1 MSDVHSDIPEMI
13 ANFGSSKIFSERTN
27 ADVNGASL
35 ELGINQ
41 GKVTTIGG
49 LPVAGVGGGNMVV
62 LHGMTS
68 TWWDI
73 ARAQAEGKTVYLS
86 FGIPGFFSTI
96 VGPIK
101 NSLGTL
107 EDGNKIQAIKRAW
120 YASAYQKDFNL
131 INLAYRKP
139 TEPQRSG
146 EEDDGEEE
154 PVEYQ
159 DGFTPF
165 TYDEAMQLTQGT
177 LPLERFDL
185 YMYARGSQDYDDYRD
200 YNGYLYPKVPSSYSE
215 SDEPLDFSEYVPNL
229 DDPTEREN
237 AQHGYNRWQ
246 VNAGHIVK
254 DYTTTDEYIRS
265 LVGYYLDEI
274 PSAILDKYTARLNQF
289 NMAFRAPAGEVVP
302 LNIEPVYQE
311 GYVPFE
317 EGDAIKLIT
326 GQLPLERFAV
336 YEYADEVVDD
346 YYDPAI
352 DVTLTY
358 DFDTWISDHSVTE
371 QDYDDWTMETYEDIV
386 KSIQGEMLTT
396 ILGVL
401 YDTLMP
407 YEVDIDVTLGG
418 ILRIGL
424 GIAYKRSMPFITP
437 RYVAVGLPNSYAIDL
452 KSFRD
457 AGVDLSSIE
466 ALMAVIGQM
475 TNGESSA
482 IWDKIKEGSLGSAV
496 GGLGGL
502 IGGGLAS
509 DNNES
514 DDNSDIDHTVTL
526 QHGELSKGGITKLE
540 VNRDGESLDGEDD
553 GENNGESDD
562 ENGSDDNKSAIIALL
577 EQLFDVTIDDPE
589 AVTAGL
595 VSGLADATLGRNDDI
610 FYVFC
615 MGMDINRRVSTI
627 PGLEDL
633 MNEQDIDLDL
643 DPHKGFIIEVNGWNI
658 FAPITGDAN
667 KGLDLTK
674 FIDVLEEALPL
685 IEEYGDRLPGLEDI
699 QALIDAIAD
708 LIGVG
713 TSLENLVDILRQ
725 VNNMTLS
732 FSTLLNQRAM
742 YKLVEKEWP
751 LSLLRFDGDTMR
763 LYSTQCLAKVAG
775 AAPASTVISI
785 SNFGGM
791 IGTAIA
797 ELLLRAIGNYN
808 FELVAEL
815 ILGAL
820 NPSGMDD
827 VIKDAFEKFAPIYGL
842 EWHGM
847 TEIPVALGLVDGLPH
862 NLANVHVKAGITFR
876 TDEDEDG
883 GITGSGVTGVLTR
896 TKLSVENMDNDFVRS
911 YAKLNDGTSFNDAHN
926 AAVLGKGI
934 IYNMAMPEDDDD
946 SQKRSVS
953 DGENSVGHSWEMHGE
968 INPAVYHGKDAVQ
981 LRIEGGD
988 GSIMDLVGTEN
999 LDNVPEYSTITGD
1012 SSDDRLIGIHNK
1024 PNSVSYHIF
1033 NKDDII
1039 GEGDITSLKFKCASG
1054 QESRRLIY
1062 VFLKEYYDNDFDN
1075 FDTENPVYPTL
1086 TVNDLVYFG
1095 EIEFEPNGFIKIPIC
1110 TINTST
1116 GKPTPS
1122 SFPYDHSSNLL
1133 VVVMDASD
1141 EPVYDENDNPESIEL
1156 LKVYYS
1162 NEENY
1167 TGYNTICRSSDESI
1181 IPIDG
1186 YSAPSSETVERLQGV
1201 SNITFGFSEPYVV
1214 PVYSYDVEVGTRAAS
1229 NTDVRFVAVD
1239 GKPYSISCHIISR
1252 DEIVCNGVI
1261 SSLTVFRNSHGIECG
1276 RNVDVFVSKIPTDF
1290 LPDILTKEQYR
1301 TQLLQS
1307 IMISDNMVYSGMV
1320 SSMPNGQFVIPLN
1333 NYEFRGSQNLLV
1345 IVNDHTGGESMY
1357 ESDAPEVYFT
1367 PYSEPE
1373 DNNSEY
1379 NEEYRSLCFYSA
1391 NPIDI
1396 NDSESFGDDVD
1407 MRFCNGMLSVKL
1419 NFTEGDYVNNEPGT
1433 AKAGSENLGHF
1444 GPIPVNTFNAVGSET
1459 HMIYPAGYIRRGG
1472 KITGMRLYYS
1482 PYWAAEMTRTLRI
1495 CLRHTRFSGFTSQTD
1510 FVDVPTKD
1518 PQFEGSVHFVS
1529 TVPTGGEQAQHWV
1542 EIEFDDAFVYD
1553 GFHNLLVSVY
1563 DITGNGY
1570 DVTGSFS
1577 LTPDTKNML
1586 SIGTKT
1592 KMVDGT
1598 ETTVPFGYNCVAVCE
1613 FVYAE
1618 NRNDPYPMTDMD
1630 CITPDWEANRIVGSE
1645 PVDWKI
1651 VATETRAVYV
1661 KTIQAAMDAYEWF
1674 APQGID
1680 VYLEY
1685 DRQSIKSNRDIV
1697 SSYDINTEFDFMPPW
1712 YNGGNLRFRVFE
1724 VDRDGLFAVAE
1735 VEQLPYSYLDNDN
1748 NQPKSASSA
1757 PVFMPM
1763 PVKVTYILA
1772 ASEEMGIHVFAS
1784 QPKLI
1789 LNLSADYWI
1798 QSDDD
1803 EGLEKSQDEE
1813 SSIVLDLNPSYL
1825 YNNNIWE
1832 YSLMP
1837 PDFPYEWIDMSAY
1850 YLFMAVESGLV
1861 TVEMYVRSDYMPLV
1875 YNSHDASEPN
1885 LEYLLQEDDYVL
1897 DADMYART
1905 EDNYGIVFVELYS
1918 RTPEYSD
1925 VVPTKHYID
1934 TIVSLEEDPDEDAYI
1949 WDADY
1954 GHNPNNIGGYPAH
1967 IGIDS
1972 DTVTFVTI
1980 TDITLPLDVNVEI
1993 LEEHTGGETP
2003 YIFTSSDNPIPTNVN
2018 ELYLQFGDWC
2028 DSKVIIQNT
2037 TTVHFEKD
2045 AGTGN
2050 LVIAAT
2056 GAPIDLYVEGD
2067 TNSVATINPG
2077 ESYVV
2082 EVIDKIY
2089 ECRKANNIVSR
2100 EIY

>member
-107 EDGNKIQAIKRAW
+107 EDGNKIQGIKRAW

-146 EEDDGEEE
+146 EEDGGEEE

-200 YNGYLYPKVPSSYSE
+200 YHGYLYPKVPSSYSE

-237 AQHGYNRWQ
+237 AQHDYNRWQ

-274 PSAILDKYTARLNQF
+274 PSAILDKYIARLNQF

-336 YEYADEVVDD
+336 YEYADDVVDE

-358 DFDTWISDHSVTE
+358 DFETWISDHSVTE

-502 IGGGLAS
+502 IGGGSAS
-509 DNNES
+509 ENNES
-514 DDNSDIDHTVTL
+514 DDNSDIDHPVTL
-526 QHGELSKGGITKLE
+526 QQGEPSKGGITKLE

-643 DPHKGFIIEVNGWNI
+643 DPHKGFIVEVNGWNI

-911 YAKLNDGTSFNDAHN
+911 YAKLNDSTSFNDAHN

-934 IYNMAMPEDDDD
+934 IYNLAMPENDDD
-946 SQKRSVS
+946 SEMRSVS

-988 GSIMDLVGTEN
+988 GSIMDFVGTEN
-999 LDNVPEYSTITGD
+999 LDNVPEFFTVSGNKY
-1012 SSDDRLIGIHNK
+1012 DDRLIGIGNK
-1024 PNSVSYHIF
+1024 SYSVSYHLYD
-1033 NKDDII
+1033 KDDIG
-1039 GEGDITSLKFKCASG
+1039 GEGGITSLKFKCGPG
-1054 QESRRLIY
+1054 QMALRNIR
-1062 VFLKEYYDNDFDN
+1062 VFLKEVDDSNFNDFNSSD
-1075 FDTENPVYPTL
+1075 PVYPI
-1086 TVNDLVYFG
+1086 VDSDDLVYEGSVF
-1095 EIEFEPNGFIKIPIC
+1095 FEPNGVIKLPIC
-1110 TINTST
+1110 KVDNRTL
-1116 GKPTPS
+1116 TPS
-1122 SFPYDHSSNLL
+1122 SFDYSHTRNLL
-1133 VVVMDASD
+1133 VVIWDKTGHS
-1141 EPVYDENDNPESIEL
+1141 VYDENDASEPTEDL
-1156 LKVYYS
+1156 TVYYS
-1162 NEENY
+1162 DTDNY
-1167 TGYNTICRSSDESI
+1167 TGYNTICRSCNS
-1181 IPIDG
+1181 PIDLG
-1186 YSAPSSETVERLQGV
+1186 TNNNDIWIVPETPESETVECLHGV

-1214 PVYSYDVEVGTRAAS
+1214 PEYSYDVEVGTRAAS
-1229 NTDVRFVAVD
+1229 NTDVRFVAID

-1252 DEIVCNGVI
+1252 GEIVCNGVI
-1261 SSLTVFRNSHGIECG
+1261 SSLTVFRNSHGLECN
-1276 RNVDVFVSKIPTDF
+1276 RVVDVFVTEIPIDF
-1290 LPDILTKEQYR
+1290 LPDMLNKEEYR
-1301 TQLLQS
+1301 AQLLQS
-1307 IMISDNMVYSGMV
+1307 MMISDNLVYSGMV

-1333 NYEFRGSQNLLV
+1333 NYEFSGSDSENLLV
-1345 IVNDHTGGESMY
+1345 MVYDHTGGESMY
-1357 ESDAPEVYFT
+1357 ESDVPEVYFT
-1367 PYSEPE
+1367 PYVEPE

-1379 NEEYRSLCFYSA
+1379 NEEYRSLCFYSV
-1391 NPIDI
+1391 NPINI
-1396 NDSESFGDDVD
+1396 SESFGDDVD

-1419 NFTEGDYVNNEPGT
+1419 NFTEGSYVVDEAGSS
-1433 AKAGSENLGHF
+1433 KAGSENLGHF
-1444 GPIPVNTFNAVGSET
+1444 GPIPVNSFNAISSVS

-1482 PYWAAEMTRTLRI
+1482 PYWAAEMTRNLAI
-1495 CLRHTRFSGFTSQTD
+1495 YFRHTRFNEFTSKTD
-1510 FVDVPTKD
+1510 IVDIPVRI
-1518 PQFEGSVHFVS
+1518 PQFMDNVHFVS
-1529 TVPTGGEQAQHWV
+1529 TLPTGGEPAQHWV
-1542 EIEFDDAFVYD
+1542 EINFTTPFVYD

-1563 DITGNGY
+1563 DVTGNSY

-1577 LTPDTKNML
+1577 LTPDSKQML
-1586 SIGTKT
+1586 TIGTKT
-1592 KMVDGT
+1592 KQNANV
-1598 ETTVPFGYNCVAVCE
+1598 ETTTPFGYNCVAVCD
-1613 FVYAE
+1613 FVFGKA
-1618 NRNDPYPMTDMD
+1618 DGDTPYPMTDMD

-1661 KTIQAAMDAYEWF
+1661 KTIKAAMDAYEWF
-1674 APQGID
+1674 GPQGID
-1680 VYLEY
+1680 VYLDYEPNY
-1685 DRQSIKSNRDIV
+1685 KDDKSVVENVERP
-1697 SSYDINTEFDFMPPW
+1697 YDINTEFDFMPPW
-1712 YNGGNLRFRVFE
+1712 YTGGNLRFRVF
-1724 VDRDGLFAVAE
+1724 DIDNGGLFAIAE
-1735 VEQLPYSYLDNDN
+1735 VDQLPSMYANNDG
-1748 NQPKSASSA
+1748 PKAASSNV
-1757 PVFMPM
+1757 PLPPM
-1763 PVKVTYILA
+1763 PVKVTYVLA
-1772 ASEEMGIHVFAS
+1772 ASEEKGIFVFAY
-1784 QPKLI
+1784 QPKLTLDI
-1789 LNLSADYWI
+1789 
-1798 QSDDD
+1798 DDD
-1803 EGLEKSQDEE
+1803 YIWNEYIDPYAKSGDDVGDESYNGPYILDPDYLHE
-1813 SSIVLDLNPSYL
+1813 NNVWFHVIVPDPEWFGTDTLDVSSIYV
-1825 YNNNIWE
+1825 
-1832 YSLMP
+1832 
-1837 PDFPYEWIDMSAY
+1837 
-1850 YLFMAVESGLV
+1850 FMAVDSGLV
-1861 TVEMYVRSDYMPLV
+1861 ILEVKNYSLNLPLV
-1875 YNSHDASEPN
+1875 ASRTTYDPVMWFTQISHGSYTEAYLYVMTDEYNQAFLCMKYAQGDAVDGMRWDWDDGLSLEYDEDE
-1885 LEYLLQEDDYVL
+1885 EYLLDYTAERVIGM
-1897 DADMYART
+1897 DTY
-1905 EDNYGIVFVELYS
+1905 NYLSF
-1918 RTPEYSD
+1918 
-1925 VVPTKHYID
+1925 
-1934 TIVSLEEDPDEDAYI
+1934 EDAESIDEPVDIIEYVNDNPVI
-1949 WDADY
+1949 HQFTDA
-1954 GHNPNNIGGYPAH
+1954 
-1967 IGIDS
+1967 
-1972 DTVTFVTI
+1972 
-1980 TDITLPLDVNVEI
+1980 
-1993 LEEHTGGETP
+1993 
-2003 YIFTSSDNPIPTNVN
+2003 DNPIPTNVTSIRLTFERSWGN
-2018 ELYLQFGDWC
+2018 NA
-2028 DSKVIIQNT
+2028 KIILDNC
-2037 TTVHFEKD
+2037 TTVHFVKNN
-2045 AGTGN
+2045 GN
-2050 LVIAAT
+2050 LEISNGGV
-2056 GAPIDLYVEGD
+2056 PIKLYMGSDSTPCYELLPDKVYEVDVTEDVYGIREVHIL
-2067 TNSVATINPG
+2067 NQ
-2077 ESYVV
+2077 ESQLQ
-2082 EVIDKIY
+2082 E
-2089 ECRKANNIVSR
+2089 
-2100 EIY
+2100 